1 MLPGLELELLLN
13 RQPTKPLPGLMAA
26 RGSAGQT
33 LQLALRMTAGDSSV
47 FRTVHILLPGLLLR
61 TAPRSF
67 MNTRLPAEIV
77 LVRLNGQYKN
87 INGWSVH
94 IV

>member
-1 MLPGLELELLLN
+1 MLPGLELELLLH
-13 RQPTKPLPGLMAA
+13 RQPTKTLPGLLAA
-26 RGSAGQT
+26 CGSAGQT
-33 LQLALRMTAGDSSV
+33 LLLALRMTAGDSKF